1 MHLPRLQGP
10 LPGPCAKQI
19 IARDQK
25 VVSPSYTRGYPLV
38 ARRGEGA
45 IVEDVDG
52 NRFLDFSAGIA
63 VVATGHCHPR
73 VVAAIQQ
80 QAARLIHMSGTD
92 FYYEELVSL
101 AERLAALSPG
111 DAPRR
116 VSFGNSG
123 AEAVEG
129 AIKLAR
135 YHTGRDKFI
144 AFLGAFHGRTLGALS
159 LTARK
164 TSQRKG
170 FSPLVPGVIHTPY
183 PYCYRCPFGKQAD
196 TCAVECVKHI
206 EETLFRTIVPPEEVA
221 AIVVEPV
228 QGEGGYIVPPQK
240 FFDELRRVAERF
252 GILLVLDEVQ
262 SGVGRTGRIW
272 AAEHF
277 AVTPDIFA
285 VAKGI
290 ASGLPLGA
298 TVARAEI
305 MNWTPGAHAS
315 TFGGNPVACAAALVT
330 LELVEQELADNA
342 AAMGKYLMDRM
353 REWPRKF
360 PCVGDVR
367 GLGLMLGIELVRDQT
382 TKEKAPE
389 LRDQVVQR
397 AFEQG
402 LLVLGAGDN
411 TIRLS
416 PPLIITREQCDAAL
430 GILEQCL
437 QT

>member
-1 MHLPRLQGP
+1 
-10 LPGPCAKQI
+10 
-19 IARDQK
+19 
-25 VVSPSYTRGYPLV
+25 
-38 ARRGEGA
+38 
-45 IVEDVDG
+45 
-52 NRFLDFSAGIA
+52 
-63 VVATGHCHPR
+63 
-73 VVAAIQQ
+73 
-80 QAARLIHMSGTD
+80 
-92 FYYEELVSL
+92 
-101 AERLAALSPG
+101 
-111 DAPRR
+111 
-116 VSFGNSG
+116 
-123 AEAVEG
+123 
-129 AIKLAR
+129 
-135 YHTGRDKFI
+135 
-144 AFLGAFHGRTLGALS
+144 
-159 LTARK
+159 
-164 TSQRKG
+164 
-170 FSPLVPGVIHTPY
+170 
-183 PYCYRCPFGKQAD
+183 
-196 TCAVECVKHI
+196 
-206 EETLFRTIVPPEEVA
+206 
-221 AIVVEPV
+221 
-228 QGEGGYIVPPQK
+228 
-240 FFDELRRVAERF
+240 
-252 GILLVLDEVQ
+252 
-262 SGVGRTGRIW
+262 
-272 AAEHF
+272 
-277 AVTPDIFA
+277 
-285 VAKGI
+285 
-290 ASGLPLGA
+290 
-298 TVARAEI
+298 